1 MFVRVSL
8 SFTKKMRHEDL
19 GMIKIFAP
27 AAIVMAISATSV
39 FAADLPA
46 HKAPQPAEPVISW
59 TGAYAGLNAG
69 YGFGTNNNSNVS
81 LLNSGSWS
89 VTTVSNST
97 FVIPGSYV
105 GGASQANPT
114 SISQSGFIGG
124 AQFGY
129 NYQINQSFVVGFE
142 TDIQGTAMRGN
153 STGYGIF
160 GSTSNT
166 NNSASSGVYANQ
178 NGAFT
183 ITNQAGLDY
192 LGTARGRVGYLFRPT
207 LLLYATAGLAYG
219 GAWSDVVINGASTT
233 TAYAYASGA
242 PTAPYPNVS
251 QAYLGGGR
259 SNNLLVGYS
268 AGGGLEWMFMPN
280 WSLKGE
286 ALYYNLGNMNVSTTS
301 VAGASYGQALVVPN
315 VATAQVYTSNSV
327 LSGHTSVNYQGVMAR
342 AGLNYHFNFG
352 SAPVV
357 AKF

>member
-1 MFVRVSL
+1 
-8 SFTKKMRHEDL
+8 MRNEDL
-19 GMIKIFAP
+19 DMRKILTTN
-27 AAIVMAISATSV
+27 AIALALSTTSAFS
-39 FAADLPA
+39 ADLPSY
-46 HKAPQPAEPVISW
+46 KAPPPAAPVFSW

-89 VTTVSNST
+89 VTTVTNST
-97 FVIPGSYV
+97 FVIPGSYI
-105 GGASQANPT
+105 GAASGANST
-114 SISQSGFIGG
+114 SISQSGFVGG
-124 AQFGY
+124 AQFGF
-129 NYQINQSFVVGFE
+129 NYQINQNFVVGFE

-153 STGYGIF
+153 SNGFGIF
-160 GSTSNT
+160 GSNSNT

-178 NGAFT
+178 NGAFVT
-183 ITNQAGLDY
+183 TVQAGIDY
-192 LGTARGRVGYLFRPT
+192 IGTARGRVGYLLGPS
-207 LLLYATAGLAYG
+207 LLLYGTAGLAYG
-219 GAWSDVVINGASTT
+219 GAWANVVTNGASTT
-233 TAYAYASGA
+233 TAFAYASGS

-251 QAYLGGGR
+251 QTYLGGGR

-268 AGGGLEWMFMPN
+268 AGGGVEWMFMPN

-315 VATAQVYTSNSV
+315 VATAQVYTGSSV
-327 LSGHTSVNYQGVMAR
+327 LSGQTSVNYQGVIAR